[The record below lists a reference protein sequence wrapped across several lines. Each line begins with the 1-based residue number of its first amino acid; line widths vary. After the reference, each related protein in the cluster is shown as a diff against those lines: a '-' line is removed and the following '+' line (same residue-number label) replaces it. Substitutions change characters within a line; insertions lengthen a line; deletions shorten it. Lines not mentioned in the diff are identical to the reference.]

1 MDEQIRRYTGE
12 GQERWPDGLEN
23 EWKSATDRAGE
34 VGDTSRTIQR
44 PGPREM
50 PKNQWG

>member
-23 EWKSATDRAGE
+23 EWKSGTDGHEE
-34 VGDTSRTIQR
+34 VEGMTKI
-44 PGPREM
+44 REV
-50 PKNQWG
+50 PKNQ